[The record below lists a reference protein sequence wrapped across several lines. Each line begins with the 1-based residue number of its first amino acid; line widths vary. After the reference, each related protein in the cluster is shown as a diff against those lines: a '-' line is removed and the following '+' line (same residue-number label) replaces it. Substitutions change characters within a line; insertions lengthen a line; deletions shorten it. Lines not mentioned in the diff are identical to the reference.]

1 MHSRPEA
8 LLLSSHLNCRMQLV
22 ISAQDVL
29 TVRVG
34 DAQIRAMRLF
44 HRAQQDTR
52 RPQTDSHETLGRGV
66 GAYMGIVKVVK
77 SR

>member
-1 MHSRPEA
+1 
-8 LLLSSHLNCRMQLV
+8 
-22 ISAQDVL
+22 
-29 TVRVG
+29 
-34 DAQIRAMRLF
+34 MRLF